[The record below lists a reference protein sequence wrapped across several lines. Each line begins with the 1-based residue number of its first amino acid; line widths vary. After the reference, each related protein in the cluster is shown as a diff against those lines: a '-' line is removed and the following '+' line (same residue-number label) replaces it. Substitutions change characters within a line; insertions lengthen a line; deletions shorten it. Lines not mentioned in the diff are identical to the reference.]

1 MYGGSGERT
10 LAQPTSLSPEVDDP
24 AEILRRTEALVDAW
38 CERRC
43 LGALR
48 QVLDGYPLTS
58 PLTDGWGALGDA
70 LKAVRAFAS
79 DELIADEPAEVER
92 LIAAVDHVVSVRLS

>member
-1 MYGGSGERT
+1 
-10 LAQPTSLSPEVDDP
+10 VDDP
-24 AEILRRTEALVDAW
+24 AKILRRTQALVDAW
-38 CERRC
+38 CELRC

-48 QVLDGYPLTS
+48 QVLLDGYPLTS

-79 DELIADEPAEVER
+79 DELISA
-92 LIAAVDHVVSVRLS
+92 

>member
-1 MYGGSGERT
+1 VS
-10 LAQPTSLSPEVDDP
+10 DDVS
-24 AEILRRTEALVDAW
+24 EHFGRYST
-38 CERRC
+38 
-43 LGALR
+43 
-48 QVLDGYPLTS
+48 YPLTS

-79 DELIADEPAEVER
+79 DDLIADEPAEVER